1 MAAPSQVPLI
11 IIAVILVLGLAGLF
25 LYSKGISD
33 RLDAMKS
40 SIDNTLAAQGQSL
53 QTLAQRL
60 EQANARTNSLEG
72 DFSVTKNR
80 LGMTQSELQKAHQIA
95 AELAQQQKES
105 TQQLTSQIGQL
116 EQEQTST
123 KGAVGSLSTDV
134 NGVKGEVKST
144 QQELA
149 ATKSQLQSV
158 IGDMGV
164 QSDLIAHNK
173 SELDELRLRGE
184 RDYVEFDLRKNNKM
198 QRVGSIQIQLDKT
211 DPKKQKYTVKLVV
224 DDRTVEK
231 KDKTAFEPVQFY
243 QQGMRLPSEIVVNQI
258 YKDRIVGYM
267 SSPKVKEQRTPMKAA
282 G

>member
-1 MAAPSQVPLI
+1 LI
-11 IIAVILVLGLAGLF
+11 ILAIVLVLGLAGLF
-25 LYSKGISD
+25 LYSKSISD
-33 RLDAMKS
+33 RLDGIKAS
-40 SIDNTLAAQGQSL
+40 LDDTLASQNRSL
-53 QTLAQRL
+53 QVLNQRL
-60 EQANARTNSLEG
+60 EQANTRANNLEG
-72 DFSVTKNR
+72 EFSVTKNR

-105 TQQLTSQIGQL
+105 AQQLASQIGQL

-123 KGAVGSLSTDV
+123 KGAVGSLSSDV
-134 NGVKGEVKST
+134 TGVKGEVKST
-144 QQELA
+144 KEELA

-198 QRVGSIQIQLDKT
+198 QRVGTIQIQLDKT
-211 DPKKQKYTVKLVV
+211 DPKRQKYTVKLVV

-231 KDKTAFEPVQFY
+231 KDKTVFEPVQFY
-243 QQGMRLPSEIVVNQI
+243 QQGMRMPSEIVVNQI

-267 SSPKVKEQRTPMKAA
+267 SAPKVKEQRTPMKAS